1 MGRFLEVGVGL
12 LSKQRHM
19 LGVCVRGRGGM
30 KPVVKDGETPPH
42 LDTGIEQEGGCRVNE
57 P

>member
-1 MGRFLEVGVGL
+1 MGRFLEVGVGH

-19 LGVCVRGRGGM
+19 LGVCVRGRGRNEAG
-30 KPVVKDGETPPH
+30 GQGRETPPH
-42 LDTGIEQEGGCRVNE
+42 LDTGIEQEGGCRVND